1 MYNAI
6 MGFGVYV
13 HIPYCVKKCPYC
25 DFNSYGVGSR
35 IPEAEYT
42 EAVLKETDFYA
53 HYLEKIHLDSIF
65 FGGGTPSLFSPGSI
79 RKIVEKIKEITSPC
93 DSLEVSLEV
102 NPKTADSEKLRAF
115 REAGVNRI
123 SAGVQSF
130 SEKKLEFLGRIN
142 SPDDSRR
149 VLEEISE
156 AGFSNFNI
164 DLMYGVTSETIED
177 WKTDLDN
184 AVQFGSPH
192 ISAYC
197 LTIEDDTEFGTL
209 YAQNKLQLPD
219 DDELSDMISFTTD
232 FLENAG
238 YGQYEIS
245 NFAKPGFECRHN
257 LLYWRGE
264 NYLGLGAGAH
274 SHLELNYRP
283 SWGVRYANLK
293 NPALYMKTV
302 RETKKPVAF
311 KELLNKG
318 EALEDR
324 VLMGLRLREGIDL
337 FNLEERFG
345 AKICAGKLDSLL
357 GEGLIKISSNSLQLT
372 NKGILVSDELIVKVL
387 DSISIGQEHKQPHS
401 EPS

>member
-1 MYNAI
+1 

-53 HYLEKIHLDSIF
+53 HYLEKIHLYSIF
-65 FGGGTPSLFSPGSI
+65 FGGGTPSLFSPESI
-79 RKIVEKIKEITSPC
+79 RKIVGRIKEITSPS

-102 NPKTADSEKLRAF
+102 NPKTADLEKLRAF
-115 REAGVNRI
+115 REAGVNRV
-123 SAGVQSF
+123 SVGVQSF
-130 SEKKLEFLGRIN
+130 SERKLEFLGRIN

-156 AGFSNFNI
+156 AGFHNFNL
-164 DLMYGVTSETIED
+164 DLMYGVSSETIEE
-177 WKTDLDN
+177 WKTDLDM
-184 AVQFGSPH
+184 AVQFGSQH

-209 YAQNKLQLPD
+209 YSQNKLQLPD
-219 DDELSDMISFTTD
+219 DDELSDMISFTTE

-245 NFAKPGFECRHN
+245 NYAKPGFECRHN
-257 LLYWRGE
+257 LVYWRGE

-274 SHLELNYRP
+274 SHLGLNCRP
-283 SWGVRYANLK
+283 SWGVRSANIK
-293 NPALYMKTV
+293 NPALYMKSV
-302 RETKKPVAF
+302 KEGRRPVAF
-311 KELLNKG
+311 TEYLSRN
-318 EALEDR
+318 EALDDR
-324 VLMGLRLREGIDL
+324 VLMGLRLREGINL
-337 FNLEERFG
+337 SKLEEKFG
-345 AKICAGKLDSLL
+345 VKLSADKLNSLFD
-357 GEGLIKISSNSLQLT
+357 EGLIKISSNSLQLT
-372 NKGILVSDELIVKVL
+372 NKGILVSDELIIKIL
-387 DSISIGQEHKQPHS
+387 DSVSIEQEYRQS
-401 EPS
+401 LSDMG